1 MPRSVYSHRQEEAAR
16 DAGKNRRASISWQT
30 WARARPL
37 PLQLLISKRH
47 SMRLISRQPVLWVSL
62 RATVTS
68 AQLLTRPRI
77 MQHTSNKKGA
87 VLAIIRI
94 LRSLCSLKLH
104 RLLGQPS
111 HSARL
116 LQLLVASTKL
126 LGRADPRLLF
136 DPLLSPFPLFLDP
149 AASQLS
155 KLLNLL
161 LLLLLHPLKSHN
173 GMSHPQ
179 RMLKRHLR
187 LPQKRI
193 KLQGSLV
200 DLCSLAS
207 HP

>member
-1 MPRSVYSHRQEEAAR
+1 MC
-16 DAGKNRRASISWQT
+16 
-30 WARARPL
+30 
-37 PLQLLISKRH
+37 
-47 SMRLISRQPVLWVSL
+47 LISRQPVLWVSL

-161 LLLLLHPLKSHN
+161 LLLLLHPLNPKSNN